1 MYNIDNLTFHD
12 RSFNE
17 LKNRPDISKLSNDEL
32 VEHSKE
38 EEQPVCFSELYRR
51 YIPMVYGL
59 CLKYL
64 ANEADAQDAVMDLF
78 EEVSRKIKEYDIKNF
93 HTWLYS
99 VAKNHC
105 LLRLRKA
112 KGSFLVPID
121 EEFMENGDFFTLL
134 DKEKSNEEESAL
146 LLCMNELGEEQRRSI
161 EYFYYE
167 NRSYADIVD
176 LTGYPLKKVKSYIQN
191 GKRNLKNCI
200 TRVLNRI

>member
-1 MYNIDNLTFHD
+1 MKERRKITT
-12 RSFNE
+12 
-17 LKNRPDISKLSNDEL
+17 LSNDEL
-32 VEHSKE
+32 FVLCKE
-38 EEQPVCFSELYRR
+38 EEQPNYFGELYRR

-64 ANEADAQDAVMDLF
+64 ANENEAQDAVMDLF
-78 EEVSRKIKEYDIKNF
+78 EEVSQKIKQYKIQNF

-112 KGSFLVPID
+112 KQAIFVNLDDIFV
-121 EEFMENGDFFTLL
+121 ENGDLFTLL

-146 LLCMNELGEEQRRSI
+146 RVCMNELKEEQRKSI
-161 EYFYYE
+161 HFFYYE
-167 NRSYADIVD
+167 NKSYADIVSI
-176 LTGYPLKKVKSYIQN
+176 TGYPLEKVKSYIQN

-200 TRVLNRI
+200 MRLLNLQ